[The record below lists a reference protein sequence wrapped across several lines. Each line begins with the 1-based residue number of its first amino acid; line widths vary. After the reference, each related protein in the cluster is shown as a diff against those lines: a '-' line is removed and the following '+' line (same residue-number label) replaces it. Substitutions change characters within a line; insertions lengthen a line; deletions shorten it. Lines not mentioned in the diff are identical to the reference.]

1 MYNENNLEGRQKKIN
16 NTVRENR
23 ADERKRMVDTQL
35 IARGIKNKAVL
46 DSMFIVPRHRFI
58 PAHLQ
63 DYAYDDGPLPIG
75 EGQTISQPYVV
86 ALMAEALEPASTD
99 RVLEIGTGSGYAA
112 AVLSRMAFMVYTV
125 ERCEILA
132 REAQSRFHTLK
143 YDNIKVRIGD
153 GTKGWPEEAP
163 FDGIQ
168 VTAGAPEIPKSL
180 FDQLRPGGRLVIPI
194 GGMGYQELLCI
205 KRHPDGSFTQIN
217 LGTVRF
223 VPLIGEEGW
232 SD

>member
-1 MYNENNLEGRQKKIN
+1 MTWREIN
-16 NTVRENR
+16 NPGAADR
-23 ADERKRMVDTQL
+23 AGERKRMVETQL
-35 IARGIKNKAVL
+35 LTRGLINKDVL
-46 DSMFIVPRHRFI
+46 QSMLTVPRHRFV
-58 PAHLQ
+58 PAHFQ

-75 EGQTISQPYVV
+75 EGQTISQPYIV

-112 AVLSRMAFMVYTV
+112 AVLSRVVSVVYTI
-125 ERCEILA
+125 ERNANLA
-132 REAQSRFHTLK
+132 REAESRFRALK

-153 GTKGWPEEAP
+153 GTKGWQEEAP

-168 VTAGAPEIPKSL
+168 VTAGTPEIPKSL
-180 FDQLRPGGRLVIPI
+180 SDQLAAGGRLVAPV

-205 KRHPDGSFTQIN
+205 RRRPDGTFTRSN
-217 LGTVRF
+217 LGAVRF

-232 SD
+232 S